1 MIYGH
6 LLPRIS
12 AFTVAAQHGEPIN
25 FASAP
30 IKTDI
35 APFGEKSGRRFE
47 EGETRRECRS
57 KKFSLQNRENDFQN
71 YITFTLSFFSIPL
84 LLYLSLPLSG
94 FSLSQVFPLG
104 LVSVGKSWTSLRN
117 SIDKRDHRKLFHATL
132 SANVLV
138 PRRRFERGRADVRRH
153 DAECVPKIRPH
164 FGTAHRAR

>member
-1 MIYGH
+1 MQRARKNFPSKTGRMIFKI
-6 LLPRIS
+6 IS
-12 AFTVAAQHGEPIN
+12 
-25 FASAP
+25 
-30 IKTDI
+30 
-35 APFGEKSGRRFE
+35 
-47 EGETRRECRS
+47 RS
-57 KKFSLQNRENDFQN
+57 LFPS
-71 YITFTLSFFSIPL
+71 S
-84 LLYLSLPLSG
+84 LSLFYYIFRSLSPVCL
-94 FSLSQVFPLG
+94 SLSQVFPLG